1 MNEHE
6 YNLPGLPTGWVWTR
20 LDGVIDKIPLTGKK
34 LKQSEYK
41 QEGKIPVIDQ
51 GQTFIGGYTDREEL
65 KISCDLP
72 LIIFGDH
79 TKVVKYVNF
88 DFVAGADGVKVL
100 KPLTVFYPKLFYYV
114 LQAMELPDKGYAR
127 HFQFLEKSLIPLPPL
142 PEQRRIV
149 AKIEEMFTKLD
160 AGVEAL
166 KKVKAELKRYRQAVL
181 KCAFEGKL
189 TEEWRGN
196 VGAGGNAPIEPASVL
211 LEKIKNNVGA
221 TLVVAQNKRA
231 GTSLAPTKDLTQL
244 PEGWVWTRLEELA
257 EINPKFNGD
266 NISEDMK
273 VTFLPMKCVEELT
286 GHLDLSLTKKLAEVK
301 KGYTPFVNG
310 DLLFAKITPCME
322 NGKVA
327 IAHSLKNGIGFGS
340 TEFHVIRLHESF
352 FKKFFFFF
360 LIREDLRR
368 DAKRNM
374 TGSAGQLRVPINYM
388 KQMPIP
394 FPPLPEQHQIVEEI
408 ERRFSVADEVGK
420 VVEQSL
426 RQAERMRQS
435 ILKKA
440 FEGNLVP
447 QDPGDEP
454 AEKLLE
460 QIKAEKVQRE
470 TNKKGKSRI
479 SKRSRYV
486 K

>member
-65 KISCDLP
+65 KISCELP

-114 LQAMELPDKGYAR
+114 LQAIELPDKGYAR

-142 PEQRRIV
+142 PEQHRIV
-149 AKIEEMFTKLD
+149 AKIEELNTKLE

-166 KKVKAELKRYRQAVL
+166 KNVKTELKRYRQAVL

-189 TEEWRGN
+189 TEEWRRN

-266 NISEDMK
+266 
-273 VTFLPMKCVEELT
+273 
-286 GHLDLSLTKKLAEVK
+286 
-301 KGYTPFVNG
+301 
-310 DLLFAKITPCME
+310 
-322 NGKVA
+322 
-327 IAHSLKNGIGFGS
+327 
-340 TEFHVIRLHESF
+340 
-352 FKKFFFFF
+352 
-360 LIREDLRR
+360 
-368 DAKRNM
+368 
-374 TGSAGQLRVPINYM
+374 
-388 KQMPIP
+388 
-394 FPPLPEQHQIVEEI
+394 
-408 ERRFSVADEVGK
+408 
-420 VVEQSL
+420 
-426 RQAERMRQS
+426 
-435 ILKKA
+435 
-440 FEGNLVP
+440 
-447 QDPGDEP
+447 
-454 AEKLLE
+454 
-460 QIKAEKVQRE
+460 
-470 TNKKGKSRI
+470 
-479 SKRSRYV
+479 
-486 K
+486 